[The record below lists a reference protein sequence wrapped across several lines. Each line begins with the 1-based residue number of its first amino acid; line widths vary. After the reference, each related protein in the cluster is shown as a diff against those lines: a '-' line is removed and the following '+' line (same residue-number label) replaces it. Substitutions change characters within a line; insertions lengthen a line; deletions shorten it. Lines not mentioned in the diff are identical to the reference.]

1 MDVKEIIRK
10 KNRLDE
16 DILALVNRFEEETSM
31 VVTDIDIFVLARTL
45 SGEVINVIET
55 KVDLVR
61 N

>member
-31 VVTDIDIFVLARTL
+31 IVTDIDIFVLARTL
-45 SGEVINVIET
+45 SGDVINMVET
-55 KVDLVR
+55 RVDLP
-61 N
+61 NN